1 MKSKKFSFGDIARKI
16 NAEPDKRSKAA
27 PESLNDAPAASRRD
41 TQEQA
46 SLFPASDG
54 SSPSPFRKN
63 AVPLHGKTDEHAGPA
78 RNLASHSRTGREDDG
93 EDLEFDIFR
102 YLGII
107 LQRKRP
113 VAIVTFLITAFYIVA
128 YINSERLYKA
138 HAQLRFKPDDKEL
151 IGDEAFH
158 NSMNPQIALN
168 THLELLR
175 SNTVLSR
182 VADSFGNRIGP
193 AQIERYLSIAQGQTN
208 RAPNDLVELYYQNPN
223 ARLARDVLN
232 KLCQTYIDYEK
243 EVNGQ
248 EVTAL
253 LVKLEEQI
261 NKFQNELDTKEG
273 DLRQF
278 KEEHRMVELSDETN
292 LTVSKLSDLEL
303 ELQKTQMSLI
313 EGREKDAAVNS
324 QIGQQAP
331 DVVQSVTYTDPTK
344 DRIAQ
349 LELEYKTLSA
359 ENSPEHFQSRILRE
373 QIDKLKAADADSIT
387 REASSKTFVNNPI
400 RQSLL
405 QDKVYWNV
413 DRSSLEAKRLAL
425 TRELEKLNGN
435 LLKLPAVQQRYA
447 FLERETES
455 LVQILKLL
463 KSKQAEA
470 QVQRDAQKI
479 DIIIQN
485 LAVLPTQAI
494 RSVKVMTVI
503 MGFIIGLIFGIA
515 VAFLLDYL
523 DQSVKDPMQ
532 IEKNL
537 DLPLLG
543 IVPVIETH
551 TSLIQQ
557 FADVEKKILEPFRSL
572 RANLKHLAA
581 THNSKVFMICS
592 AIKGEGKTT
601 LAANLAIT
609 FAVDGKK
616 TILVDADLRR
626 SRMHSLFAIPNEL
639 GLADYLLG
647 TKTTEEV
654 FKKTVFD
661 NLSLITSGER
671 PHNPAELIGTYRFDL
686 FVQELRDRADI
697 VIFDSPA
704 LLPISDALIMA
715 PKMDGCVMVFR
726 SNWTPLKVAKQAKH
740 QIARLGCTIYGGIFN
755 GVSLHRSYYPYYY
768 GYYGYYSYSK
778 YTYDDDKKK
787 RATIREF
794 GLRFENGF
802 KKTIQTIRYGSPKYL
817 AFSRSIVRRLT
828 RKRTFWVFLLLA
840 CGLSAAG
847 LRFLNRSPRTAAL
860 KGDVEYQEMAGTSK
874 ETKAAVDSAAALAA
888 VQDSASIMSETLSSV
903 PEQKA
908 NDPASPDEG
917 TRLWF
922 DALKASNLDGYLK
935 LYDSVEFQFS
945 GGNFARWR
953 ERAMAYFTRNRGT
966 SYELD
971 SVWQESV
978 QPPVVETRL
987 RLTMVSESDTTRLI
1001 KALSWKNGPLGW
1013 KIIGDKTGRAK

>member
-1 MKSKKFSFGDIARKI
+1 
-16 NAEPDKRSKAA
+16 
-27 PESLNDAPAASRRD
+27 
-41 TQEQA
+41 
-46 SLFPASDG
+46 
-54 SSPSPFRKN
+54 
-63 AVPLHGKTDEHAGPA
+63 
-78 RNLASHSRTGREDDG
+78 
-93 EDLEFDIFR
+93 
-102 YLGII
+102 
-107 LQRKRP
+107 
-113 VAIVTFLITAFYIVA
+113 
-128 YINSERLYKA
+128 
-138 HAQLRFKPDDKEL
+138 
-151 IGDEAFH
+151 
-158 NSMNPQIALN
+158 
-168 THLELLR
+168 
-175 SNTVLSR
+175 
-182 VADSFGNRIGP
+182 
-193 AQIERYLSIAQGQTN
+193 
-208 RAPNDLVELYYQNPN
+208 
-223 ARLARDVLN
+223 
-232 KLCQTYIDYEK
+232 
-243 EVNGQ
+243 
-248 EVTAL
+248 
-253 LVKLEEQI
+253 
-261 NKFQNELDTKEG
+261 
-273 DLRQF
+273 
-278 KEEHRMVELSDETN
+278 
-292 LTVSKLSDLEL
+292 
-303 ELQKTQMSLI
+303 
-313 EGREKDAAVNS
+313 
-324 QIGQQAP
+324 
-331 DVVQSVTYTDPTK
+331 
-344 DRIAQ
+344 
-349 LELEYKTLSA
+349 
-359 ENSPEHFQSRILRE
+359 
-373 QIDKLKAADADSIT
+373 
-387 REASSKTFVNNPI
+387 
-400 RQSLL
+400 
-405 QDKVYWNV
+405 
-413 DRSSLEAKRLAL
+413 
-425 TRELEKLNGN
+425 
-435 LLKLPAVQQRYA
+435 
-447 FLERETES
+447 
-455 LVQILKLL
+455 
-463 KSKQAEA
+463 
-470 QVQRDAQKI
+470 
-479 DIIIQN
+479 
-485 LAVLPTQAI
+485 
-494 RSVKVMTVI
+494 

-661 NLSLITSGER
+661 NLTLITSGER

-715 PKMDGCVMVFR
+715 PKMDGCVMVLR

-778 YTYDDDKKK
+778 YTYDDDKK

-817 AFSRSIVRRLT
+817 AFSRSVVRRLT

-847 LRFLNRSPRTAAL
+847 LRFLNRFPRAAAP

-874 ETKAAVDSAAALAA
+874 ETKAAVDSATALAA

-935 LYDSVEFQFS
+935 LYDSIEFQFS

-971 SVWQESV
+971 SVWQESE

-987 RLTMVSESDTTRLI
+987 KLTMVSKSDTTRLI
-1001 KALSWKNGPLGW
+1001 KALSWENGPLGW

>member
-1 MKSKKFSFGDIARKI
+1 
-16 NAEPDKRSKAA
+16 
-27 PESLNDAPAASRRD
+27 
-41 TQEQA
+41 
-46 SLFPASDG
+46 
-54 SSPSPFRKN
+54 
-63 AVPLHGKTDEHAGPA
+63 
-78 RNLASHSRTGREDDG
+78 
-93 EDLEFDIFR
+93 
-102 YLGII
+102 
-107 LQRKRP
+107 
-113 VAIVTFLITAFYIVA
+113 
-128 YINSERLYKA
+128 
-138 HAQLRFKPDDKEL
+138 
-151 IGDEAFH
+151 
-158 NSMNPQIALN
+158 
-168 THLELLR
+168 
-175 SNTVLSR
+175 
-182 VADSFGNRIGP
+182 
-193 AQIERYLSIAQGQTN
+193 
-208 RAPNDLVELYYQNPN
+208 
-223 ARLARDVLN
+223 
-232 KLCQTYIDYEK
+232 
-243 EVNGQ
+243 
-248 EVTAL
+248 
-253 LVKLEEQI
+253 
-261 NKFQNELDTKEG
+261 
-273 DLRQF
+273 
-278 KEEHRMVELSDETN
+278 
-292 LTVSKLSDLEL
+292 
-303 ELQKTQMSLI
+303 
-313 EGREKDAAVNS
+313 
-324 QIGQQAP
+324 
-331 DVVQSVTYTDPTK
+331 
-344 DRIAQ
+344 
-349 LELEYKTLSA
+349 
-359 ENSPEHFQSRILRE
+359 
-373 QIDKLKAADADSIT
+373 
-387 REASSKTFVNNPI
+387 
-400 RQSLL
+400 
-405 QDKVYWNV
+405 
-413 DRSSLEAKRLAL
+413 
-425 TRELEKLNGN
+425 
-435 LLKLPAVQQRYA
+435 
-447 FLERETES
+447 
-455 LVQILKLL
+455 
-463 KSKQAEA
+463 
-470 QVQRDAQKI
+470 
-479 DIIIQN
+479 
-485 LAVLPTQAI
+485 
-494 RSVKVMTVI
+494 
-503 MGFIIGLIFGIA
+503 
-515 VAFLLDYL
+515 
-523 DQSVKDPMQ
+523 
-532 IEKNL
+532 
-537 DLPLLG
+537 LG

-557 FADVEKKILEPFRSL
+557 FADVEKKNLEPFRSL

-787 RATIREF
+787 RATIREV

-817 AFSRSIVRRLT
+817 AFSRSVVRRLT

-971 SVWQESV
+971 SVWQESE

-987 RLTMVSESDTTRLI
+987 KLTMVSKSDTTRLI

>member
-1 MKSKKFSFGDIARKI
+1 
-16 NAEPDKRSKAA
+16 
-27 PESLNDAPAASRRD
+27 
-41 TQEQA
+41 
-46 SLFPASDG
+46 
-54 SSPSPFRKN
+54 
-63 AVPLHGKTDEHAGPA
+63 
-78 RNLASHSRTGREDDG
+78 
-93 EDLEFDIFR
+93 
-102 YLGII
+102 
-107 LQRKRP
+107 
-113 VAIVTFLITAFYIVA
+113 
-128 YINSERLYKA
+128 
-138 HAQLRFKPDDKEL
+138 
-151 IGDEAFH
+151 
-158 NSMNPQIALN
+158 MNPQIALN

-253 LVKLEEQI
+253 LVKLEEQV

-313 EGREKDAAVNS
+313 EGRVKDEAVNS
-324 QIGQQAP
+324 QIGQQSP

-373 QIDKLKAADADSIT
+373 QIDKLKTADADSIT

-494 RSVKVMTVI
+494 RSVKVITVI

-661 NLSLITSGER
+661 NLTLITSGER

-715 PKMDGCVMVFR
+715 PKMDGCVMVLR

-778 YTYDDDKKK
+778 YTYDDDKK

-817 AFSRSIVRRLT
+817 AFSRSVVRRLT

-847 LRFLNRSPRTAAL
+847 LRFLNRFPRAAAP

-874 ETKAAVDSAAALAA
+874 ETKAAVDSATALAA

-935 LYDSVEFQFS
+935 LYDSIEFQFS

-971 SVWQESV
+971 SVWQESE

-987 RLTMVSESDTTRLI
+987 KLTMVSKSDTTRLI
-1001 KALSWKNGPLGW
+1001 KALSWENGPLGW